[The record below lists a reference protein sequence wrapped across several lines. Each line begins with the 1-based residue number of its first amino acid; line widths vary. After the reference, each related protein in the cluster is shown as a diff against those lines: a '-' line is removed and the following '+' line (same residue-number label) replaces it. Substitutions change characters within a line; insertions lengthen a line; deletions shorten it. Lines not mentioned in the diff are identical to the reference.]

1 MSNRHM
7 AGVVMLLALM
17 LGGWLL
23 YRAVSTAD
31 GGRFAEATY
40 WLLWG
45 FWTLRLGGKASN
57 LLRGDGDAD

>member
-1 MSNRHM
+1 
-7 AGVVMLLALM
+7 MLLALG

-31 GGRFAEATY
+31 AGRFAEATY

-45 FWTLRLGGKASN
+45 FWTLRLGAKASK
-57 LLRGDGDAD
+57 LLRGDDDGA